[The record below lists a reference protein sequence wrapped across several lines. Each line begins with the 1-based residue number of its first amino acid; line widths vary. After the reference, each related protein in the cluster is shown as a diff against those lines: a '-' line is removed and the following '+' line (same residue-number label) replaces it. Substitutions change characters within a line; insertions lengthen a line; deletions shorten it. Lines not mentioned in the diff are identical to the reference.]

1 MKELNQEFDAIII
14 GSGFGGSMTAKKLVD
29 AGKKVLMLERGDWVV
44 RGPQNWEKNGS
55 IDLSPFY
62 DKKLPYKVI
71 KGGNKPAMGVYSCVG
86 GPSVFYGGV
95 SFRFRE
101 DDFNPPQEIIGDSG
115 AQWPITYADLSTY
128 YDEAENLL
136 NIAGESGVDPTE
148 PHRIQEFPQKPG
160 RYAKISEKVK
170 SAAEGLGLKP
180 FHLPIAINYQDITRN
195 TCQNCT
201 TCDTFACAVEAK
213 NDLPTML
220 LSGLVKKGMVLRAN
234 TIVAKLNT
242 QSGKVN
248 SLSCFDTKTG
258 EQIEVKGRQ
267 IILSA
272 GALASP
278 HILLGSELDKLN
290 PAGDVIG
297 RYLMRHTNS
306 IVFGIYA
313 GVADKEQRFHKEL
326 AILDYYFGHETIAYP
341 KQKLGSLQQ
350 VPTPPGG
357 LVEHEAPWPLGKVA
371 AMGVK
376 LLTGL
381 LAIAE
386 DQPQFEN
393 YLRVDHSNI
402 GAFNMPTPI
411 VSHEYSNRDMA
422 ALKALTLKAKK
433 IMKKT
438 GAVLTYTHNIKTF
451 SHAVGTVRMGIN
463 EKTSALDANCNFR
476 GLDNLSVVDGS
487 FMPTSAAVNPSL
499 TISANALRVGDY
511 LLQNKF

>member
-1 MKELNQEFDAIII
+1 MKELNQVFDAIII

-29 AGKKVLMLERGDWVV
+29 AGKNVLMLERGDWVV
-44 RGPQNWEKNGS
+44 RGPHNWERNGS

-62 DKKLPYKVI
+62 DKQLPYKVI
-71 KGGNKPAMGVYSCVG
+71 KGGNKPAMGVYACVG

-101 DDFNPPQEIIGDSG
+101 DDFNPPQEIIGESG
-115 AQWPITYADLSTY
+115 AEWPISYGDLSKY
-128 YDEAENLL
+128 YDEAEKLL

-148 PHRIQEFPQKPG
+148 PHRNIEFPQKPG

-170 SAAEGLGLKP
+170 ASAESLGLNP
-180 FHLPIAINYQDITRN
+180 FHLPIAINYQDTNRN

-220 LSGLVKKGMVLRAN
+220 LNKLINKGMTLRAN
-234 TIVAKLNT
+234 STVAHINA
-242 QSGKVN
+242 SGGKVN
-248 SLSCFDTKTG
+248 SLQCFDTKTKK
-258 EQIEVKGRQ
+258 QFEVRGNQ

-272 GALASP
+272 GAMASP
-278 HILLGSELDKLN
+278 HLLLSSGLDDHN
-290 PAGDVIG
+290 PAGNVIG

-306 IVFGIYA
+306 IVFGIYP
-313 GVADKEQRFHKEL
+313 GVADKELRFHKEV
-326 AILDYYFGHETIAYP
+326 AILDYYFGHETIEYP
-341 KQKLGSLQQ
+341 KHKLGSLQQ

-357 LVEHEAPWPLGKVA
+357 LVEHEAPKPLGKIA
-371 AMGVK
+371 AKGVK

-386 DQPQFEN
+386 DQPQFKN
-393 YLRVDHSNI
+393 YLTVDKSKT
-402 GAFNMPTPI
+402 GAFDMATPI
-411 VSHEYSNRDMA
+411 VSHEYSTRDMA
-422 ALKALTLKAKK
+422 ALKALTVKAKK

-438 GAVLTYTHNIKTF
+438 GALLTYTHNIKTF
-451 SHAVGTVRMGIN
+451 SHAVGTVRMGKDP
-463 EKTSALDANCNFR
+463 KTSPLDEYCNFR
-476 GLDNLSVVDGS
+476 GIENLSVVDGA

-511 LLQNKF
+511 LLANKF